1 VRLGTAVASELAGFA
16 PGKERFVFPTKQNKM
31 STSFRIVSDV
41 ALIHPAVQRVEAF
54 VQQFGIDD
62 ASRLLLVLRELLM
75 NAVYHGNGNDHG
87 RSVAFDVEYLGQE
100 QFRVSVEDEGRGFD
114 YSALDLTIPDDPRRI
129 RNRGYIVIRRI
140 CRSLEFNDRG
150 NRVTVEV
157 DCRATREEDYA
168 KEEMKHGSICA
179 R

>member
-1 VRLGTAVASELAGFA
+1 
-16 PGKERFVFPTKQNKM
+16 
-31 STSFRIVSDV
+31 
-41 ALIHPAVQRVEAF
+41 
-54 VQQFGIDD
+54 
-62 ASRLLLVLRELLM
+62 LLVLRELLM

-114 YSALDLTIPDDPRRI
+114 YSALDLTIPDDPRRM
-129 RNRGYIVIRRI
+129 RNRGYIVIRKI
-140 CRSLEFNDRG
+140 CSSLKFNDRG

-157 DCRATREEDYA
+157 DIRAPHEDILAEERTEHD
-168 KEEMKHGSICA
+168 STCA